1 MSWLSVATGA
11 RALAL
16 VLTLWSGAA
25 LAQSGEIV
33 LYTSQPDRIS
43 DETVEGFH
51 KIYPKVDVQV
61 FRSGTTEVVNKL
73 MAEFMAGDPK
83 ADVVFIADAVS
94 MEALKAQGRLLPA
107 PDTDVSAFPKAAYD
121 KDMTYFGTKLIT
133 TGIVYNTAAARPTSW
148 LDLLDP
154 ALKGK
159 VVLPSPLYSGAAA
172 INMAALAADP
182 ALGRDY
188 YTKLARNGAV
198 AVPSN
203 GTVLKEV
210 AGGQKM
216 YGVLVEF
223 MALNAKM
230 RGSPVDF
237 VFPKEG
243 VSAITEPIAILKTA
257 KHPEAAQAFV
267 DFILSKA
274 GQELAAKQGFLPAR
288 TDVAPPPGFPKPGD
302 VALLPLDTAKTLKGV
317 GAMRDRFSELFGG

>member
-16 VLTLWSGAA
+16 VVTLWSGAA
-25 LAQSGEIV
+25 LAQSGEVV
-33 LYTSQPDRIS
+33 LYTSQPDRIA
-43 DETVEGFH
+43 DETVAGFH
-51 KIYPKVDVQV
+51 KLYPKVDVQV

-94 MEALKAQGRLLPA
+94 MEALKAQGRLIA
-107 PDTDVSAFPKAAYD
+107 YPDADVSAFPKAAYD
-121 KDMTYFGTKLIT
+121 KDKTYFGTKLIT
-133 TGIVYNTAAARPTSW
+133 TGIVYNTAAPRPTSW

-154 ALKGK
+154 AVRGK

-172 INMAALAADP
+172 INMAALADDQ

-188 YTKLARNGAV
+188 YARLAKNGAV

-216 YGVLVEF
+216 YGLLVEF
-223 MALNAKM
+223 MALNAKT

-267 DFILSKA
+267 DYILSKE

-288 TDVAPPPGFPKPGD
+288 TDVAPPFGFPKSGD
-302 VALLPLDTAKTLKGV
+302 VTLLPLDMAKTLKSV
-317 GAMRDRFSELFGG
+317 GPMRERFSELFGG

>member
-1 MSWLSVATGA
+1 MSWLSLVSPA
-11 RALAL
+11 RVLTL
-16 VLTLWSGAA
+16 VLTLWSGSA

-33 LYTSQPDRIS
+33 LYTSQPDRIA
-43 DETVEGFH
+43 DQTIAGFH
-51 KIYPKVDVQV
+51 QLYPKVDVQV

-94 MEALKAQGRLLPA
+94 MEALKAGGHLMA
-107 PDTDVSAFPKAAYD
+107 YPDADVSAFPKAAYD

-172 INMAALAADP
+172 INMAALDSDP

-188 YTKLARNGAV
+188 YGRLARNGAA

-203 GTVLKEV
+203 GNVLREV
-210 AGGQKM
+210 ANGQKM

-223 MALNAKM
+223 MALNAK
-230 RGSPVDF
+230 RQGSPVDF

-243 VSAITEPIAILKTA
+243 VAAITEPIAILKNA
-257 KHPEAAQAFV
+257 HHPEAAQAFV
-267 DFILSKA
+267 DFILSKQ

-288 TDVAPPPGFPKPGD
+288 TDVAPPAGFPKPGD
-302 VALLPLDTAKTLKGV
+302 VRLLPIDMTKTV
-317 GAMRDRFSELFGG
+317 QAMGPMRERFTDLFGG